1 MKRLICIFSLLLSPV
16 ALADGVL
23 FKPTVI
29 GIDLTQQTLFVGFDQ
44 QPITIP
50 ALCATKYEFKWN
62 LSDPGVREIYSLMLT
77 AKASGKRVYVEIDSS
92 RCVQT
97 QITGRWA
104 WMEQ

>member
-1 MKRLICIFSLLLSPV
+1 MKKLICIISLLGAPV
-16 ALADGVL
+16 VLADGVL

-29 GIDLTQQTLFVGFDQ
+29 GIDLNQQTLFVGFDQ
-44 QPITIP
+44 QAITIP
-50 ALCATKYEFKWN
+50 TQCASKYEFKWN

-77 AKASGKRVYVEIDSS
+77 AKASSKRVYVEIDSA